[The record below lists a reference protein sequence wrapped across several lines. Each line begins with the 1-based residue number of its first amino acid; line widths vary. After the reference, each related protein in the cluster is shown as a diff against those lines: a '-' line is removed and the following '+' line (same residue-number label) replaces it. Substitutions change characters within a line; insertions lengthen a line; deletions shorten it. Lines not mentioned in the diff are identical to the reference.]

1 MWYAAGLLNSLGTW
15 GGVCFH
21 SLWWVV
27 VVIYK
32 YRSLLSTVTHTH
44 THKQPHTQGSHTDE
58 RVAPPFC
65 AFVHKINCIQWHKGR
80 RWKVSRFWKVF
91 QERKNVSTE
100 VRSPRRVLWRT
111 CSDSPQVPNVKRAFH
126 SQSTYFPLFL
136 CVKQEM
142 WMKMCPE
149 SSVIY
154 SMKKSILQGGFPVV
168 LEDRRVPW
176 TYSEMLVWTANGEA
190 GEKPEVSSLHESPH
204 TQRPVPWCW
213 GPAHTVQWPTATP

>member
-21 SLWWVV
+21 SLWRVV

-32 YRSLLSTVTHTH
+32 YRSLLSTITHTH
-44 THKQPHTQGSHTDE
+44 THKHPDTQGSHTDE

-100 VRSPRRVLWRT
+100 VQSPRRVFWRE

-126 SQSTYFPLFL
+126 SQSTYFPLFYVL
-136 CVKQEM
+136 NKKCGWRCVRVLRHIQYEKVHFAR
-142 WMKMCPE
+142 CF
-149 SSVIY
+149 SSCLGGQMRAVN
-154 SMKKSILQGGFPVV
+154 ILWKA
-168 LEDRRVPW
+168 R
-176 TYSEMLVWTANGEA
+176 WTANGEA